1 MYSMRYPVRNVQVAR
16 GTGAKTRSK
25 MVSEALPTMWH
36 DEALP
41 STVLLARVMPWL
53 HKKLPIDAPK
63 VGTPSC
69 RELGVVIGTLLSDG
83 AGNSY
88 WDRQAAFQN
97 NPQAPIT
104 SKATSRARR
113 TGRTYSIM

>member
-1 MYSMRYPVRNVQVAR
+1 VAR
-16 GTGAKTRSK
+16 ETGIRTRSR
-25 MVSEALPTMWH
+25 MMSEAFPTMWH
-36 DEALP
+36 GEALP

-53 HKKLPIDAPK
+53 HKKLPVDAPK

-69 RELGVVIGTLLSDG
+69 RELGVVIGILLLDG
-83 AGNSY
+83 TGYSLME
-88 WDRQAAFQN
+88 RQAAFQN